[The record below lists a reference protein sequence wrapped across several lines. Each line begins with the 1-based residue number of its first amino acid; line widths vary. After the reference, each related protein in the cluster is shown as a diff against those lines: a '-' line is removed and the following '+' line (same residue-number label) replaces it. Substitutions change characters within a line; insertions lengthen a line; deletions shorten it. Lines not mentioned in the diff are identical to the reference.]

1 VSERDEGFLAR
12 WSRRKIESRGAD
24 AAPAPEAVVPPIGA
38 TQVGTAPPAP
48 MEAVPSAAPP
58 VPPLESLTPHS
69 DFAPF
74 MRAGVDPVT
83 KGEALKTLFS
93 DPALYPM
100 DGLDVY
106 IDDYSQPD
114 PLPQGWLEKLNQLAT
129 LHGEPAAAA
138 TPPTAAQPRT
148 DEATPTEPGT
158 APRGDSSNGI
168 PPIEETRTDGGPDG

>member
-1 VSERDEGFLAR
+1 MSERDEGFLAR
-12 WSRRKIESRGAD
+12 WSRRKLESRGAA
-24 AAPAPEAVVPPIGA
+24 AAPAPEAAVPPIGA
-38 TQVGTAPPAP
+38 AQEGTIPPPAQAAQS
-48 MEAVPSAAPP
+48 EAAP

-106 IDDYSQPD
+106 IDDYSKPD
-114 PLPQGWLEKLNQLAT
+114 PLPPGWLEKLNQLAS
-129 LHGEPAAAA
+129 LHGEPAAATA
-138 TPPTAAQPRT
+138 PPDETQPAA
-148 DEATPTEPGT
+148 DEAAPHEPGT
-158 APRGDSSNGI
+158 APQPDASNEI
-168 PPIEETRTDGGPDG
+168 APAQEARTGGEPAS